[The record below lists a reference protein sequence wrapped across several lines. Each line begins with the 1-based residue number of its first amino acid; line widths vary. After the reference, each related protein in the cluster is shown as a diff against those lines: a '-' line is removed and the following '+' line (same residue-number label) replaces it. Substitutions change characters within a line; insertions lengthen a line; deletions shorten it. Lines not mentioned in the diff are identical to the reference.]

1 MKTIKLFLKSPFILT
16 LLLVVLLFLS
26 VYQGFAQMSP
36 EPKTEPQI
44 DLGSDMPPVDNE
56 PAGTPDPDTVQT
68 GLTSRCEDLDGDLYW
83 VTVGSDGC
91 SQETPL
97 DCDDGD
103 PNIHDASDG
112 TCDGDDDGF
121 IDTNAFIQT
130 ADYSP
135 DCNDTTSQ
143 VYPGALELCD
153 GQDNDCDGIGDSASC
168 TDSSGCYQSD
178 GTWNLSGIDKDS
190 DLLCSDYD
198 CDDSDRN
205 IRRYPGYDCDSFP
218 SLVLQNLGVSDTTT
232 LNSFEAT
239 NIQATRDID
248 AEGYEL
254 YPGGPKLPQGK
265 EFSIAS
271 HVATPYDVEVNNLAQ
286 VTFGRNSGVSIGE
299 NIEFIGN
306 TGPIDILGGSSEILI
321 EDSDL
326 AVYGDIAVLS
336 TSESG
341 ELTDESGNIRADS
354 IGGVTIKS
362 AQSNALPDIYG
373 RIDRSASVS
382 CDSGTFLLS
391 CGAEITGGGDQV
403 IDSIYQSAENTCTA
417 QFGVN
422 NDLGDPDLLTVYAYC
437 FDPDPLD
444 IDAQF
449 QTVDPTFYYPY

>member
-1 MKTIKLFLKSPFILT
+1 MKSLKSPFTLA
-16 LLLVVLLFLS
+16 LLLFIFLSLS
-26 VYQGFAQMSP
+26 VYQGFAQGGP
-36 EPKTEPQI
+36 EPQVEQPQL
-44 DLGSDMPPVDNE
+44 DLGSEIPQVDDE
-56 PAGTPDPDTVQT
+56 PSGGPDPDTVQA
-68 GLTSRCEDLDGDLYW
+68 GLTSRCEDIDGDGAW

-91 SQETPL
+91 SQDTPI

-103 PNIHDASDG
+103 SNIRTASDG

-121 IDTNAFIQT
+121 IDTDAFISQ
-130 ADYSP
+130 ADSSP
-135 DCNDTTSQ
+135 DCNDNSSV
-143 VYPGALELCD
+143 VYPGANELCD
-153 GQDNDCDGIGDSASC
+153 GQDNDCDGVGDSASC

-205 IRRYPGYDCDSFP
+205 IRRYPGYDCNSFP
-218 SLVLQNLGVSDTTT
+218 SLVLQTLRVSDETL
-232 LNSFEAT
+232 LNSFEAA

-248 AEGYEL
+248 ASGYEL
-254 YPGGPKLPQGK
+254 YPDGPKLPQGK
-265 EFSIAS
+265 EFPISS
-271 HVATPYDVEVNNLAQ
+271 HVATPYDDISVDKLAQ
-286 VTFGRNSGVSIGE
+286 VTFGRDSGVSIGE

-306 TGPIDILGGSSEILI
+306 TGPIDILGESDEII
-321 EDSDL
+321 VEDSDI

-336 TSESG
+336 TSENG
-341 ELTDESGNIRADS
+341 ELTEESGNIFADS

-373 RIDRSASVS
+373 NIDRSASVS
-382 CDSGTFLLS
+382 CDDGTFLLS
-391 CGAEITGGGDQV
+391 CGAEINGTDEV

-417 QFGVN
+417 EFRVNTDLFG
-422 NDLGDPDLLTVYAYC
+422 DSDLLTVYAYC

-444 IDAQF
+444 IDARY